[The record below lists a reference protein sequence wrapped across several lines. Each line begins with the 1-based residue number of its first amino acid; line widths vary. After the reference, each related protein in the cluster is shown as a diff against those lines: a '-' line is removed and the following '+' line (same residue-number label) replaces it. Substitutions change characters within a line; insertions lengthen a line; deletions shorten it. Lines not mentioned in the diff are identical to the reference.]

1 MQNILR
7 GNVFCLN
14 QNNLIE
20 VKGIWFCWATD
31 NQVRIDIVYL
41 RVGVLHVARVDWL
54 VDWNKD
60 RG

>member
-41 RVGVLHVARVDWL
+41 RVEFCMWL
-54 VDWNKD
+54 EWT
-60 RG
+60 GW